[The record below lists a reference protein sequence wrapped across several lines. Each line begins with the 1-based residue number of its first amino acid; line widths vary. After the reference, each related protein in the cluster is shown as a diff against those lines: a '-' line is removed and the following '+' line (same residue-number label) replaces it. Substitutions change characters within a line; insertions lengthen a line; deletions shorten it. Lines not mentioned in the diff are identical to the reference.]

1 MQKEI
6 KHKQEVLLQVLHKM
20 KTAIKYLDSIQEH
33 YPGKNNIIIEGSKLK
48 CDVCGRELTV
58 TKKGSG
64 PLICCM
70 QQMRIIK

>member
-1 MQKEI
+1 
-6 KHKQEVLLQVLHKM
+6 M
-20 KTAIKYLDSIQEH
+20 KTTIKYLNTIQEH
-33 YPGKNNIIIEGSKLK
+33 YPGKNNNIVEGSRLK
-48 CDVCGRELTV
+48 CEICGRELEV